1 MSITPSRTREGDTM
15 SADARSITGELRE
28 YARNPFYCVTWHS
41 TNNVLSI
48 ADRIDARFTAE
59 LTAKQDEIAD
69 LQARLDASI
78 LPPVD
83 IDGARW
89 TGEDVDKP
97 FAPGGVIAIAFDK
110 DQVLREIVY
119 DWPHEG
125 WWLVDQYDTHYP
137 AEKCHHVAP
146 EPPETIEDVRNIVKS
161 AECLTNLFFHAD
173 GEGISA
179 AELVDRAYACGRRD
193 WAGEGR

>member
-48 ADRIDARFTAE
+48 ADRIDARFDRE
-59 LTAKQDEIAD
+59 LQAKQDEIAD

-83 IDGARW
+83 IDGKAW
-89 TGEDVDKP
+89 TCDDVDKS
-97 FAPGGVIAIAFDK
+97 FSLTDGDK
-110 DQVLREIVY
+110 ATEGTIREIAY
-119 DWPHEG
+119 AWPRDG
-125 WWLVDQYDTHYP
+125 WFIVDQYDTHYP

>member
-1 MSITPSRTREGDTM
+1 MSESITK
-15 SADARSITGELRE
+15 ELRR
-28 YARNPFYCVTWHS
+28 YAWDCPREDVSDHAG
-41 TNNVLSI
+41 NVIDDI
-48 ADRIDARFTAE
+48 ADRIDARFDRE
-59 LTAKQDEIAD
+59 LQAKQDEIAD

-83 IDGARW
+83 IDGKAW
-89 TGEDVDKP
+89 TCDDVDKS
-97 FAPGGVIAIAFDK
+97 FSLTDGDK
-110 DQVLREIVY
+110 ATEGTIREIAY
-119 DWPHEG
+119 AWPRDG
-125 WWLVDQYDTHYP
+125 WFIVDQYDTHYP
-137 AEKCHHVAP
+137 ADKCRHVAP

>member
-1 MSITPSRTREGDTM
+1 MRDTGQRDHRTTQPWLARRIDRDYLPDGISVNDAVEIM

-83 IDGARW
+83 IDGKA
-89 TGEDVDKP
+89 
-97 FAPGGVIAIAFDK
+97 
-110 DQVLREIVY
+110 
-119 DWPHEG
+119 
-125 WWLVDQYDTHYP
+125 
-137 AEKCHHVAP
+137 
-146 EPPETIEDVRNIVKS
+146 
-161 AECLTNLFFHAD
+161 
-173 GEGISA
+173 
-179 AELVDRAYACGRRD
+179 
-193 WAGEGR
+193 